1 MDSENRSFGDF
12 YNRDHR
18 PNNSYMAM
26 SPPMVSEQQVPS
38 RTVQSS
44 QSQVQQ
50 ASNQTVRTSDSE
62 KVI

>member
-12 YNRDHR
+12 YNRDQR

-26 SPPMVSEQQVPS
+26 SPPMVSEQQ
-38 RTVQSS
+38 
-44 QSQVQQ
+44 